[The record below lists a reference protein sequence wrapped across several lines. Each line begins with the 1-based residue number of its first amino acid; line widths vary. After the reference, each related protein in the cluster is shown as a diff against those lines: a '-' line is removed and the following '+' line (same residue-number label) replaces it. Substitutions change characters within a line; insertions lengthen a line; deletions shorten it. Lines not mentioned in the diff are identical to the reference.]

1 MASGKELYENNKEK
15 LKKLLDK
22 TSEEYQFADFWGNL
36 ASIKKHREFDEDTKE
51 YVDKHVDKLR
61 PMREELVN
69 NLEKYT
75 EQAMKS
81 IEKTGAK
88 VYLAQTNE
96 EAQKLFL
103 QEMGDE
109 HILYKSKSADAK
121 EIGILD
127 ACKKNGIEVIE
138 TDLGDVLVQLFEYE
152 LPSYQL
158 APGVHFHP
166 SQIAKKIKEKYNVDV
181 EPNGPA
187 IVSFF
192 RNTHRPKIL
201 NANIS
206 LTSANAVAADDGSI
220 VLVENEG
227 NISLLTRLPPKHI
240 VVTSI
245 SKIVPTVYDALLQ
258 VNMQERWNTLI
269 GSYISFIRGPSS
281 TNDVYGQKV
290 IGMYGAQ
297 EVVVILVD
305 DWRTKAVKENGF
317 LKEFLHC
324 ISCKACNYVCTASR
338 AVGNIYASK
347 MGLGACG
354 IIKDYIH
361 NGIESAVENGLFLC
375 TSCENCKNFCPVQV
389 DLPKIMREL
398 KKIAVSENLAPPP
411 LESYLQNI
419 KIKKNPFK

>member
-1 MASGKELYENNKEK
+1 MTSGKELYQNYKKK
-15 LKKLLDK
+15 LNRLLDK
-22 TSEEYQFADFWGNL
+22 ASEEYEFANFWGNL
-36 ASIKKHREFDEDTKE
+36 ASIKKHREFDEETKE
-51 YVDKHVDKLR
+51 YVDKYVNKLR

-81 IEKTGAK
+81 IEKTGAR
-88 VYLAQTNE
+88 VFLAKTNE

-103 QEMGDE
+103 QELEDE
-109 HILYKSKSADAK
+109 KVLFKSKSADAK
-121 EIGILD
+121 EIGLLEV
-127 ACKKNGIEVIE
+127 CKENGIEVVE
-138 TDLGDVLVQLFEYE
+138 TDLGDVLVQLFDYK

-166 SQIAKKIKEKYNVDV
+166 SRIVKKIKEKYNVDV

-187 IVSFF
+187 IGAFF
-192 RNTHRPKIL
+192 RRTHRPRIL
-201 NANIS
+201 NARIS

-240 VVTSI
+240 VVCGI

-305 DWRTKAVKENGF
+305 DWRLKAIKENNF

-338 AVGNIYASK
+338 SVGNLYASK
-347 MGLGACG
+347 MGLGAYG

-361 NGIESAVENGLFLC
+361 NGIESAVKNGLFLC
-375 TSCENCKNFCPVQV
+375 TSCENCKNFCPVKV

-398 KKIAVSENLAPPP
+398 KKIAVEKGLTPPP
-411 LESYLQNI
+411 LEEYVKKI
-419 KIKKNPFK
+419 KIDKNPFI